1 LGGPHGAVAVGNF
14 SLDHA
19 GPQLSLRA
27 VVGGLDLA
35 GIIAKDQ
42 KLILRPPDF
51 GLQLACE
58 VAFCRCGKKGGELLF
73 KLALFAGDCRGGE
86 TGDISGQIEG
96 LAKPQLEPQGQ
107 IVRSMLQRI
116 GRVARQMRQTGLMC
130 GAMLL
135 LRGVTIRN
143 PDVRRMAVHRLC
155 HDTGGTRI
163 IGLMHHGVLAMEH
176 PMITRLS
183 TNLPALQEGA
193 VPVMFALLD
202 ARSMTCG

>member
-1 LGGPHGAVAVGNF
+1 MAQILSGSDQDFENCLEGVSAVEPCGVDSCADISLGLGGPHGSVAICDF

-42 KLILRPPDF
+42 KLLLRPADF
-51 GLQLACE
+51 GLQLTCE

-73 KLALFAGDCRGGE
+73 KLALFAGDRRCGE
-86 TGDISGQIEG
+86 IGDICGQIER

-107 IVRSMLQRI
+107 IIRSMLQRKSRI
-116 GRVARQMRQTGLMC
+116 ARQMGETSLMR

-135 LRGVTIRN
+135 LR
-143 PDVRRMAVHRLC
+143 
-155 HDTGGTRI
+155 
-163 IGLMHHGVLAMEH
+163 E
-176 PMITRLS
+176 
-183 TNLPALQEGA
+183 
-193 VPVMFALLD
+193 
-202 ARSMTCG
+202 